1 MILQHVLS
9 LVNAGYTKAEITA
22 MEETKQEETKQETKQ
37 EETKQETKQEETKQ
51 ETKQEETKSEKF
63 DYAKLAQAIVK
74 AQKEDAFHTD
84 HSGGVPKQTDLGQ
97 FF

>member
-9 LVNAGYTKAEITA
+9 LVNAGYTKAEIAA
-22 MEETKQEETKQETKQ
+22 MEETKQ

>member
-9 LVNAGYTKAEITA
+9 LVNAGYTKAEIAA
-22 MEETKQEETKQETKQ
+22 ME
-37 EETKQETKQEETKQ
+37 ETKQEETKQ

>member
-9 LVNAGYTKAEITA
+9 LVNAGYTKAAITA
-22 MEETKQEETKQETKQ
+22 MEETKQ